1 MPVPSLAEGRSM
13 SVLLLV
19 AAACAAET
27 GPLTD
32 EAEVPIDDG
41 KADASGETRV
51 RVGETSV
58 WVRNEIRRETRD
70 DGRQVLQVRGRASRN
85 ITDGSAFVF
94 DDVKGDWA
102 SLGARSFEVTYPTD
116 DAGFLEGGDHFVRLH
131 FVPSAG
137 RPDVLTAK
145 VVARARLGGFTGDGV
160 WLDADVR
167 PVVSGGRVV
176 WRISGRAA
184 SPLQGLRVRAGDLYL
199 DDVEQLSD
207 RDFTVDLA
215 RDHVTALVGAAGAL
229 AFEAELPDG
238 LHTKTAR
245 LGLRLRS
252 LGLTAGDPYE
262 VWPPPVC
269 EDEVRACLDALPS
282 GTLDLSSCGEAIA
295 VRACAGQVGV
305 SFDDVA
311 FAAALSRAQAIL
323 AEPDG
328 FVADAPALIG
338 ADRALEYGYMVGET
352 VQGELEGLFGTWY
365 PDEAARDAAADA
377 AIDRA
382 IDLAYARPLDIY
394 GEPHPAAP
402 GDLAGTR
409 QVVADALLAHLDG
422 LDLTQTEFG
431 RSLDELAD
439 RFRAWHVTDL
449 RTWRETVEPQ
459 DAGDGRDVY
468 IGNWLNP
475 YVEIKVVRATG
486 VVEDVYFEID

>member
-1 MPVPSLAEGRSM
+1 MQRSM

-41 KADASGETRV
+41 KADATGETRV

-58 WVRNEIRRETRD
+58 WVRNEIARQRRD
-70 DGRQVLQVRGRASRN
+70 DGREVLQVRGRASRN
-85 ITDGSAFVF
+85 ITDGTAFVF

-102 SLGARSFEVTYPTD
+102 SLGPRSFEVTYPTD

-131 FVPSAG
+131 FTPSAG
-137 RPDVLTAK
+137 RPDALTAR
-145 VVARARLGGFTGDGV
+145 VVARAKLSGFTGDGV
-160 WLDADVR
+160 WLDADVE

-176 WRISGRAA
+176 WRLRGRGA
-184 SPLQGLRVRAGDLYL
+184 SKVYGLRVRAGDLYL
-199 DDVEQLSD
+199 DDVQQVGD
-207 RDFTVDLA
+207 RDFTVDLL
-215 RDHVTALVGAAGAL
+215 RDHVTALIGTADAL
-229 AFEAELPDG
+229 AFEVDLLDG
-238 LHTKTAR
+238 RHTKTAR

-252 LGLTAGDPYE
+252 LGLTAEDPYE
-262 VWPPPVC
+262 VWPPPTC
-269 EDEVRACLDALPS
+269 TDEVRACLEALPE
-282 GTLDLSSCGEAIA
+282 GTLDLSSCGEAIE
-295 VRACAGQVGV
+295 VRVCQGQVGV
-305 SFDDVA
+305 TFDDVA
-311 FAAALSRAQAIL
+311 FGEALARAQAIL

-338 ADRALEYGYMVGET
+338 ADRALEYGYMVEQT

-365 PDEAARDAAADA
+365 PDALARDAAADA

-382 IDLAYARPLDIY
+382 IDLAYARPLDIH

-409 QVVADALLAHLDG
+409 QVIADALLTYLDG
-422 LDLTQTEFG
+422 VDLTQTELG

-439 RFRAWHVTDL
+439 RFRARHVADL
-449 RTWRETVEPQ
+449 RAWRETVEPQ
-459 DAGDGRDVY
+459 DLGDGRDVY
-468 IGNWLNP
+468 VGNWLDP

-486 VVEDVYFEID
+486 EVDEVYFEID